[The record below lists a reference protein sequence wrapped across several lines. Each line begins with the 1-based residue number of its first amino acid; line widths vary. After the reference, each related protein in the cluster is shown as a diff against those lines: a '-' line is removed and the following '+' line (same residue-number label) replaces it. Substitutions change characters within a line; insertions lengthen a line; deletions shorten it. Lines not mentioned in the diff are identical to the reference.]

1 MRGSVPSRR
10 LLGIVSIP
18 RLALAV
24 MTLMLVASS
33 AATAQDIDYRGM
45 EQLFGEPVTQS
56 ATGKPQRASDAPVN
70 MVIITQDDI
79 RRSGATSIPD
89 VLQFVAGVDVRT
101 YGVADAEVGIRG
113 YNQPYNPR
121 LLVLVNG
128 RQVYSDDYGHVSWFT
143 IPVQME
149 EIRQIEVIKGPNS
162 ALYGFNAVSGVI
174 NIITYSPLYD
184 SINTATLRGGTQNYI
199 GGSAVT
205 TARVGDNA
213 GLRLS
218 LGGLQARDFVPG
230 NLTASDAV
238 ARRSPLI
245 GTFNI
250 DGRARITPNVE
261 LVLEASMADGQLAE
275 KDLDGVFDTSYSRN
289 NSLRAELTADTPIG
303 VLNLNAY
310 RNEELV
316 SINAA
321 GLANLSASAKE
332 DVYVVQASDL
342 VKLGTNHTVRVGLE
356 YRDNFATGGF
366 FNGTIGYQ
374 VLAGSVMWDWRISP
388 GVSVT
393 NALRVDNLR
402 LRYSGTPAAG
412 SGLTPAD
419 YNDAGFTVASFNSGV
434 VFQPTNQDTIRLMAA
449 RGVQAPSLVDFG
461 LQIPAGTIGAA
472 AISGNPDVHPT
483 LVYNLELDY
492 DREIPSIGSTSRAS
506 VFYQRNEDL
515 ISEPFSSPPVVGAM
529 GIPLL
534 LASNVGHGDAIG
546 TELGVRGH
554 STTGLRWNLSYSFVV
569 TTDATT
575 LNSGPVPTS
584 AASYSDSV
592 PRHVVVAGIGYTRD
606 RLELDLMARW
616 QSSYLDFQLAGT
628 ALRPVEVPN
637 YILLNGRIGYRLTDT
652 LTVAATVRQFN
663 TSRLMQTAGP
673 PVERSAIVSVN
684 AHF

>member
-1 MRGSVPSRR
+1 M
-10 LLGIVSIP
+10 
-18 RLALAV
+18 A
-24 MTLMLVASS
+24 LML
-33 AATAQDIDYRGM
+33 AARSPVTAQDIDYRGL
-45 EQLFGEPVTQS
+45 EQMFGEPVTQS
-56 ATGKPQRASDAPVN
+56 ATGEPQRAGYAPVN

-184 SINTATLRGGTQNYI
+184 SINTATLRGGTQNYA

-205 TARVGDNA
+205 TARVGDKA

-218 LGGLQARDFVPG
+218 LGGLEASDFAPG
-230 NLTASDAV
+230 NLTETDA
-238 ARRSPLI
+238 ANRRSPLI

-261 LVLEASMADGQLAE
+261 LILEGSMADGRLAE
-275 KDLDGVFDTSYSRN
+275 KNLDGAFDTSYSRD
-289 NSLRAELTADTPIG
+289 NSLRAEITADTPIG
-303 VLNLNAY
+303 VLKLNAY

-316 SINAA
+316 SIGAA
-321 GLANLSASAKE
+321 TLANVTASVKE

-342 VKLGTNHTVRVGLE
+342 VKLGADHTVRVGLE
-356 YRDNFATGGF
+356 YRDNTATGGF
-366 FNGTIGYQ
+366 VNGTIGYQ

-388 GVSVT
+388 ELSVT

-402 LRYSGTPAAG
+402 LRYSGTPVEG
-412 SGLTPAD
+412 SGFTLAD
-419 YNDAGFTVASFNSGV
+419 YNNAGFTVASFNSGL
-434 VFQPTNQDTIRLMAA
+434 VFQPTHKDTFRLMAA

-461 LQIPAGTIGAA
+461 LQIPAGALGAA
-472 AISGNPDVHPT
+472 AVAGNPDVHPT

-492 DREIPSIGSTSRAS
+492 DREIPAIGSTSRAS

-515 ISEPFSSPPVVGAM
+515 ISEPFSSPPVVGTT

-534 LASNVGHGDAIG
+534 LASNVGHGDAMG
-546 TELGVRGH
+546 AEFGVRGH
-554 STTGLRWNLSYSFVV
+554 STTGVRWNLSYSFVV
-569 TTDATT
+569 TVDSTT
-575 LNSGPVPTS
+575 LNEGPVSTS
-584 AASYSDSV
+584 PASYTDSV
-592 PRHVVVAGIGYTRD
+592 PRHVVVAGIGYTKD

-616 QSSYLDFQLAGT
+616 QSSYLDFQFAGT
-628 ALRPVEVPN
+628 TLRPVEVPN

-652 LTVAATVRQFN
+652 FTVAATVRQFN
-663 TSRLMQTAGP
+663 ISRLMQTAGP